1 MRQNKESEGVVVM
14 VALCK
19 PQTSSCVRA
28 LLVAGLLT
36 ILSASSGCETAA
48 GTGAAAGG
56 LLGAGVGAL
65 AGRCPGAALAGAA
78 IGAGAG
84 TLTGAGVD
92 IYRDKKAQKAAQQA
106 SAEAAARAPSLQDI
120 VNMTQNAVP
129 PQQIVEQIRT
139 SGAVYRLTSDD
150 IIFLNRQGVN
160 QQVIIALQDT
170 ALHPAPVRAV
180 YTAAPVVVEQPVYV
194 APPPVVGVGF
204 GWRYR

>member
-1 MRQNKESEGVVVM
+1 
-14 VALCK
+14 
-19 PQTSSCVRA
+19 
-28 LLVAGLLT
+28 VAGLLT
-36 ILSASSGCETAA
+36 ILSISSGCETAA
-48 GTGAAAGG
+48 GTGATAGG
-56 LLGAGVGAL
+56 LLGAGIGAL

-92 IYRDKKAQKAAQQA
+92 IYRDKKAQKAAQA
-106 SAEAAARAPSLQDI
+106 ESAERVARAPSLEDI

-139 SGAVYRLTSDD
+139 SGVAYRLTADQ
-150 IIFLNRQGVN
+150 IIWLNRQGVDTK
-160 QQVIIALQDT
+160 VINALQDT
-170 ALHPAPVRAV
+170 ALSPPPVRQV

-194 APPPVVGVGF
+194 APPPVVGVGV

>member
-1 MRQNKESEGVVVM
+1 MLS
-14 VALCK
+14 
-19 PQTSSCVRA
+19 T
-28 LLVAGLLT
+28 
-36 ILSASSGCETAA
+36 LSANSGCETAA

-92 IYRDKKAQKAAQQA
+92 VYREKKAQKAAQAA
-106 SAEAAARAPSLQDI
+106 SAQAVANAPSLEDI
-120 VNMTQNAVP
+120 VHMTQNAVP

-139 SGAVYRLTSDD
+139 SGVMYRLTADQ
-150 IIFLNRQGVN
+150 IIWLNRNGVDTR
-160 QQVIIALQDT
+160 VINALQDT
-170 ALHPAPVRAV
+170 ALSPAPVRTV